1 VSVARSQERRERE
14 GTRRSRAKPVRQY
27 APTPTRR
34 YVPPWSDGHWFLGTV
49 ILAWVILAG
58 RPANAQ
64 SAAKSTAIA
73 PPLNVQ
79 PSSDPSVHT
88 IESSNLDADFSPGER
103 TTNAPAE
110 LDEIDASH
118 DGYLNSAGID
128 EPLGLLSNPLAKL
141 YQASGLR
148 LGAANTVLSMEPFGG
163 QSSQSGTA
171 YDIDVISSWTLI
183 GRGSEDTGR
192 LVTTFE
198 YRERIGDQP
207 PSALGAQMGT
217 LVAPASAF
225 NDRREVVRDLYW
237 IQRLFN
243 ARLRILIGRADPSD
257 YVGAIW
263 LANVNNSFVNR
274 SFAANPAVPFPG
286 HGPMLGFSIRP
297 TDLFYVTAG
306 ASNAYSRTTLVEI
319 NSLFNEWDLFE
330 FCEVGY
336 TPTFAG
342 LGEGRYSVGLW
353 HMDARKNLGLP
364 EDEGVTVILNQN
376 LGDRLQCFAR
386 YAYSDG
392 TLTNVRQIAQAG
404 LGLSGLIGRKDDLTG
419 AAFSVNMP
427 RSSNSRTETVLEVFH
442 RFQVSNRN
450 QFSLGLQ
457 LIANPGNAT
466 DNEAA
471 GVFYA
476 RWRISF

>member
-1 VSVARSQERRERE
+1 MRLSAATKALAPPFVKCAA
-14 GTRRSRAKPVRQY
+14 RAKDIHRHNT
-27 APTPTRR
+27 AA
-34 YVPPWSDGHWFLGTV
+34 PWSDGHWFLGTV
-49 ILAWVILAG
+49 ILAWLLLAG

-64 SAAKSTAIA
+64 SAVKPTAIA

-79 PSSDPSVHT
+79 SSSNPSVHT

-110 LDEIDASH
+110 LDEIYASH
-118 DGYLNSAGID
+118 DGYLNDTGID
-128 EPLGLLSNPLAKL
+128 EPLDLLSNPLAKL
-141 YQASGLR
+141 YQATGLR
-148 LGAANTVLSMEPFGG
+148 LGAANTVLSMQPIGG
-163 QSSQSGTA
+163 QSSQSGAA

-225 NDRREVVRDLYW
+225 NNRREVVRDLYW

-243 ARLRILIGRADPSD
+243 ARLRILVGRADPSD

-286 HGPMLGFSIRP
+286 HGPMLGFSLRP

-306 ASNAYSRTTLVEI
+306 VSNAYSRTTLVEI
-319 NSLFNEWDLFE
+319 NSLFDEWDLFE

-364 EDEGVTVILNQN
+364 EDEGVTVIFNQN
-376 LGDRLQCFAR
+376 LGDRLQAFAR

-427 RSSNSRTETVLEVFH
+427 RSSASRTEAVLEVFH
-442 RFQVSNRN
+442 RFQVSNHN

-466 DNEAA
+466 QSETA

>member
-1 VSVARSQERRERE
+1 M
-14 GTRRSRAKPVRQY
+14 K
-27 APTPTRR
+27 
-34 YVPPWSDGHWFLGTV
+34 
-49 ILAWVILAG
+49 
-58 RPANAQ
+58 
-64 SAAKSTAIA
+64 
-73 PPLNVQ
+73 
-79 PSSDPSVHT
+79 
-88 IESSNLDADFSPGER
+88 
-103 TTNAPAE
+103 
-110 LDEIDASH
+110 
-118 DGYLNSAGID
+118 
-128 EPLGLLSNPLAKL
+128 
-141 YQASGLR
+141 
-148 LGAANTVLSMEPFGG
+148 
-163 QSSQSGTA
+163 
-171 YDIDVISSWTLI
+171 
-183 GRGSEDTGR
+183 
-192 LVTTFE
+192 
-198 YRERIGDQP
+198 
-207 PSALGAQMGT
+207 
-217 LVAPASAF
+217 
-225 NDRREVVRDLYW
+225 
-237 IQRLFN
+237 
-243 ARLRILIGRADPSD
+243 ARLNQPNSGGPAF
-257 YVGAIW
+257 VCAIHHR
-263 LANVNNSFVNR
+263 LHKL
-274 SFAANPAVPFPG
+274 AANPAVPFPG

-330 FCEVGY
+330 FGEIGY

-364 EDEGVTVILNQN
+364 EDEGMTVIFNQN
-376 LGDRLQCFAR
+376 LGDRLQMFAR

-419 AAFSVNMP
+419 AAISVNMP

-442 RFQVSNRN
+442 RFQVSNHN
-450 QFSLGLQ
+450 QLSLGLQ